1 MLEKEAVGDGTMRVT
16 FRISKHLW
24 ADQVALI
31 AEFNDWDPHAHLL
44 QQTSLDTDWHITLEL
59 EMGHSYHFRYLVD
72 GEHWMDDDQA
82 DGYEFSPDGGVDSV
96 VYVSLVGKGAD
107 YE

>member
-1 MLEKEAVGDGTMRVT
+1 MLEKDAVGNSTVRVT
-16 FRISKHLW
+16 FRVSKQLW

-31 AEFNDWDPHAHLL
+31 GEFNDWDPHTHLL
-44 QQTSLDTDWHITLEL
+44 QQTHLDTDWHITLEL

-82 DGYEFSPDGGVDSV
+82 DGYVFDAFGHVDSV
-96 VYVSLVGKGAD
+96 VIV
-107 YE
+107 